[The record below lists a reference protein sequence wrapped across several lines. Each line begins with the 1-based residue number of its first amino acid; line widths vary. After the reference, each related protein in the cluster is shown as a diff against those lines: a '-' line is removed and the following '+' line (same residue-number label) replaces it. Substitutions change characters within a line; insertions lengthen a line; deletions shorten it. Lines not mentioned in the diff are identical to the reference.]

1 MRAYNLN
8 KIWWFDHINEIILEK
23 KEAKRIKM
31 YKKAVF
37 DGMTI
42 GSGGLEEEYP
52 VLDAL
57 MKQSQEIMKSQR
69 IQSLY
74 VENMESVGVGR
85 AVYETY
91 LNNQSKRSRF

>member
-1 MRAYNLN
+1 
-8 KIWWFDHINEIILEK
+8 
-23 KEAKRIKM
+23 
-31 YKKAVF
+31 
-37 DGMTI
+37 MTI

-74 VENMESVGVGR
+74 VDNMESVGVGR